1 MAQKLLKYS
10 IGYNV
15 NDNIRPLCKKFPQI
29 IEYAKYFDSSMTM
42 SFKVNDKML
51 LKSILKY
58 GGK

>member
-1 MAQKLLKYS
+1 M
-10 IGYNV
+10 
-15 NDNIRPLCKKFPQI
+15 
-29 IEYAKYFDSSMTM
+29 IEYAKYFDSSMKM

>member
-1 MAQKLLKYS
+1 M
-10 IGYNV
+10 
-15 NDNIRPLCKKFPQI
+15 

-58 GGK
+58 GEK